1 MLISKLGKTVI
12 HSFALGMIL
21 IPVSIILLATFKQ
34 DLEILINPF
43 ALPESFTIE
52 NYSKL
57 IQTTGITQSAWNSTK
72 VTLISV
78 FLTLTLASMT
88 SYAIA
93 RLTKVTG
100 TMLFSLFAL
109 GLTIPAQVNILPI
122 FILFNDLGLTNSHFG
137 LILANIV
144 SALPISVF
152 IITAFFRELPKEMIE
167 AAEIDGASH
176 FRVFSRIVLP
186 LSTPALG
193 ATSIFLFVIFW
204 NDLLF
209 PLLLIS
215 QKDLHTLPL
224 TLLGFRGEFY
234 TSYALLFTGVVIAS
248 APLIVMYL
256 LMQRSFVAGLTSGAV
271 KG

>member
-1 MLISKLGKTVI
+1 MIYRFGRTAI
-12 HSFALGMIL
+12 HAFALGMIL
-21 IPVSIILLATFKQ
+21 APVSIILLATFKQ

-43 ALPESFTIE
+43 SLPENFSLS
-52 NYSKL
+52 NYSQL
-57 IQTTGITQSAWNSTK
+57 TRTTGITQSAWNSTK

-78 FLTLTLASMT
+78 SLTLALASMT

-93 RLTKVTG
+93 RLTKVNG
-100 TMLFSLFAL
+100 AILFSLFAL

-137 LILANIV
+137 LILANLV

-176 FRVFSRIVLP
+176 LRVFLKIILP

-209 PLLLIS
+209 PLLLLS

-234 TSYALLFTGVVIAS
+234 TSYSLLFTGVVIAS
-248 APLIVMYL
+248 APLVVMYL
-256 LMQRSFVAGLTSGAV
+256 FMQRYFVAGLTSGAV

>member
-1 MLISKLGKTVI
+1 MIYKLGRTLV
-12 HSFALGMIL
+12 HTFALGMIL
-21 IPVSIILLATFKQ
+21 VPVSIILLATFKQ

-43 ALPESFTIE
+43 SLPDNFSFS
-52 NYSKL
+52 NYSQL

-93 RLTKVTG
+93 RLTKVNG
-100 TMLFSLFAL
+100 TILFSLFAL

-137 LILANIV
+137 LILANLV

-176 FRVFSRIVLP
+176 LRVFMRIILP

-209 PLLLIS
+209 PLLLLS
-215 QKDLHTLPL
+215 QKNLHTLPL

-248 APLIVMYL
+248 APLVVMYL
-256 LMQRSFVAGLTSGAV
+256 LMQRYFVAGLTSGAV

>member
-1 MLISKLGKTVI
+1 MIIKYGRAAI
-12 HSFALGMIL
+12 HIFALGIIL
-21 IPVSIILLATFKQ
+21 IPVSLIVLATFKQ

-43 ALPESFTIE
+43 GLPENFSFG
-52 NYSKL
+52 NYTQL
-57 IQTTGITQSAWNSTK
+57 IQTTGIAQSTWNSTK

-93 RLTKVTG
+93 RLTKVNSAV
-100 TMLFSLFAL
+100 LFSLFAL

-122 FILFNDLGLTNSHFG
+122 FILFNDLGLTNSHSG
-137 LILANIV
+137 LILANLV

-152 IITAFFRELPKEMIE
+152 IISAFFRELPKEMIE

-176 FRVFSRIVLP
+176 FRVFLRIILP

-209 PLLLIS
+209 PLLLLS

-248 APLIVMYL
+248 APLVVMYL